1 MSAPTDQLALDLA
14 RWSWYARDA
23 LAAADHG
30 HAQRAEQVR
39 QLEARTN
46 ASLLAAQQAHARIDD
61 VGQQLAASFAAV
73 IGAGRRARERRDS
86 IAASL
91 ARADASVE
99 HWAAQHAAA
108 ELAGDGVTAWR
119 DACVRAVAEAGEAR
133 GALADA
139 SAQQA
144 EVEAVVLRAQ
154 EAVTS
159 AAAALQQARV
169 VASDDSGSSA
179 SLALVACR
187 LLSDALGHLDVARV
201 VHDETQQLAAAARRA
216 LAEVAELPPAGVRD
230 DECAA

>member
-30 HAQRAEQVR
+30 HARRTEEVR

-46 ASLLAAQQAHARIDD
+46 AALLAAQQAHARIDD
-61 VGQQLAASFAAV
+61 VGQQLAATFAAV
-73 IGAGRRARERRDS
+73 VSAGRRARERRDS
-86 IAASL
+86 LVASL

-99 HWAAQHAAA
+99 HWTTQRAAA
-108 ELAGDGVTAWR
+108 ELARDAATAWR
-119 DACVRAVAEAGEAR
+119 DACARAVTEAGDAR

-139 SAQQA
+139 SARHA
-144 EVEAVVLRAQ
+144 DVEVAVRQAQ

-159 AAAALQQARV
+159 AATVLQQARA

-187 LLSDALGHLDVARV
+187 LLSDALGHLDVARL
-201 VHDETQQLAAAARRA
+201 VHDETQQLASAARRA
-216 LAEVAELPPAGVRD
+216 LAEAAELPAADVRD